1 MWKSLSSSKGYLRM
15 LGDDQL
21 SLLTENR
28 YNEGSS
34 RAGDIRVE
42 NEEGSIVLAEDVA
55 GEGEGT
61 SCEEDA

>member
-1 MWKSLSSSKGYLRM
+1 M

-28 YNEGSS
+28 DNEGSS